1 MGRSKQFFFRFCMKI
16 TLSLSNSMSFFHT
29 SIVKVRRNN
38 IWKKI
43 FFRLWTRFFHITCIA
58 MPGFWML
65 EYVQIIDGSA
75 TELTDAGNFTPLIQ
89 TPHNCRL
96 PEGWVKSSFTSK
108 TNQHCT
114 VVTSCQIHRYR
125 VAWWLLIVAQPG
137 FRLAANISLSNF
149 TLQGWSQ
156 VLTTTVY
163 KFCCCW
169 DHKLRGSRFS
179 YQRLRAGWNEGWTWW
194 SSWLTHQPTPKPNLP
209 QNLKPMVSFHCRR
222 I

>member
-1 MGRSKQFFFRFCMKI
+1 
-16 TLSLSNSMSFFHT
+16 
-29 SIVKVRRNN
+29 
-38 IWKKI
+38 
-43 FFRLWTRFFHITCIA
+43 

-65 EYVQIIDGSA
+65 KYVQIIDGIA

-156 VLTTTVY
+156 VLTTSTTVY

-194 SSWLTHQPTPKPNLP
+194 SSWLTHQPTPKLC
-209 QNLKPMVSFHCRR
+209 LKIWNQWFLFIAGESRSTQIKFSFGDYWLSKRWFTGR
-222 I
+222 

>member
-1 MGRSKQFFFRFCMKI
+1 MEAPLSSQMLVISHLSFRPPTI
-16 TLSLSNSMSFFHT
+16 AGSWRLS
-29 SIVKVRRNN
+29 
-38 IWKKI
+38 
-43 FFRLWTRFFHITCIA
+43 
-58 MPGFWML
+58 
-65 EYVQIIDGSA
+65 QI
-75 TELTDAGNFTPLIQ
+75 
-89 TPHNCRL
+89 H
-96 PEGWVKSSFTSK
+96 SFTSK

-156 VLTTTVY
+156 VLTMSTTVY